1 MYCLTSNERDVTY
14 IENGAKNMSFLIKD
28 NSVLVKHNEI
38 WNKIKRTLNIKFQ
51 RMPVDDEKY
60 IKDKVKEFNFVIKSI
75 FLGDEVPSEGVHYAC
90 IACITIDY
98 PQLYLEECKYKI
110 KKIKMSEFSN
120 AELESDASSESE

>member
-75 FLGDEVPSEGVHYAC
+75 FLGDEVPSEGVNYAC

-110 KKIKMSEFSN
+110 KEIKMSKFSN